1 MRVPLALL
9 EDWMRQYYFAVDHDL
24 GSSGVEDYSLAELR
38 RILGLEWE
46 HLDTIVFHDSETLGG
61 ARLRQAIAD
70 RWAQGDIRR
79 AMATHGSSE
88 ANFLIMNA
96 LLAPG
101 DEVVVTDPCYPQL
114 FLVAESLRCHFR
126 RLPLRPEQGF
136 RPDVERLCA
145 MIGPATRMVVLNFPH
160 NPTGAHVSP
169 EEQRAIVDA
178 CAEVG
183 AYLIWDG
190 AFAEITYDVPPLP
203 DPADLYE
210 RAVSMGTL
218 SKQSRA
224 AAPLV
229 RSPGRSAL
237 DAGPGRLLHF
247 PAPAHRARCGCLL
260 PPFGPGASSDAGAG
274 DLFRPSSTR
283 AAGLRRAD
291 GGALRGAETTGKLAG
306 HVP

>member
-1 MRVPLALL
+1 MRRTAGH
-9 EDWMRQYYFAVDHDL
+9 EF
-24 GSSGVEDYSLAELR
+24 SK
-38 RILGLEWE
+38 
-46 HLDTIVFHDSETLGG
+46 
-61 ARLRQAIAD
+61 AIGD

-190 AFAEITYDVPPLP
+190 AFAEITYDVPPFRTP
-203 DPADLYE
+203 PT
-210 RAVSMGTL
+210 SM
-218 SKQSRA
+218 
-224 AAPLV
+224 
-229 RSPGRSAL
+229 SAL
-237 DAGPGRLLHF
+237 SPWERCRNNRELLHRWCAHQEDLLWTPAQGGSCIFPRLLTVPDVDAF
-247 PAPAHRARCGCLL
+247 CHRLARERRVMLVPGTCFGHPQHVRLGFGGRTEALL
-260 PPFGPGASSDAGAG
+260 EGLKQLESLLAMCRDEEAFAASRTIA
-274 DLFRPSSTR
+274 
-283 AAGLRRAD
+283 
-291 GGALRGAETTGKLAG
+291 
-306 HVP
+306 

>member
-1 MRVPLALL
+1 
-9 EDWMRQYYFAVDHDL
+9 
-24 GSSGVEDYSLAELR
+24 
-38 RILGLEWE
+38 
-46 HLDTIVFHDSETLGG
+46 
-61 ARLRQAIAD
+61 
-70 RWAQGDIRR
+70 
-79 AMATHGSSE
+79 
-88 ANFLIMNA
+88 MNA

-218 SKQSRA
+218 SKTYGLPGLRVGWCL
-224 AAPLV
+224 AAPEVLQELIRFRDYITLHLSPLV
-229 RSPGRSAL
+229 ELIAGRAIEETDL
-237 DAGPGRLLHF
+237 IVGPRREQCRRNRELLHRWCAHQEDLLWTPAQGGSCIFPRLLTVPDVDAF
-247 PAPAHRARCGCLL
+247 CHRLARERRVMLVPGTCFGHPQHVRLGFGGRTEALL
-260 PPFGPGASSDAGAG
+260 EGLKQLESLLAMCRDEEAFAASRTIA
-274 DLFRPSSTR
+274 
-283 AAGLRRAD
+283 
-291 GGALRGAETTGKLAG
+291 
-306 HVP
+306 